1 MRSILSMVP
10 GCRASWRRACWMAW
24 MVIFCYGAESWAP
37 EGERGARGAL
47 RARGALLG
55 DVCWGA
61 VEGV

>member
-1 MRSILSMVP
+1 
-10 GCRASWRRACWMAW
+10 MAW

-37 EGERGARGAL
+37 AEGERGARGAL